1 MGNYSGGIFLLFF
14 FFFFFSP
21 VSSHGTVEP
30 GKHLIFFFT
39 IFHSY
44 YLVIWILVAKLSRN
58 FHDMLIYIDEALLFS
73 NFPDARPKKWRNEM
87 RHNHRPLIIIIMN
100 ICLAF
105 NMFHANILED
115 SAFSCTILSS
125 ALMVILI
132 CIYPPHF
139 N

>member
-1 MGNYSGGIFLLFF
+1 
-14 FFFFFSP
+14 
-21 VSSHGTVEP
+21 
-30 GKHLIFFFT
+30 
-39 IFHSY
+39 
-44 YLVIWILVAKLSRN
+44 
-58 FHDMLIYIDEALLFS
+58 MLIYIDEALLFS

-100 ICLAF
+100 IFLAF

-132 CIYPPHF
+132 CIYIPTSFQLNVGAGIRPLYVYLCNYIITITMHLPITIR
-139 N
+139 